1 MLIAATFQRAQD
13 MAMPL
18 DGAFTQLLL
27 MAEAGTP
34 KTLVDTLL
42 NRVTI
47 TGPTLNFDEYGNDV
61 RQKMFDDE
69 WYDPSQT
76 ATGQY
81 FIDFTEGLLQNS
93 NPAQGVLAQF
103 DVNNVSGANL
113 DQIRF
118 YTRRIFALSPAA

>member
-1 MLIAATFQRAQD
+1 
-13 MAMPL
+13 
-18 DGAFTQLLL
+18 
-27 MAEAGTP
+27 
-34 KTLVDTLL
+34 
-42 NRVTI
+42 VTI